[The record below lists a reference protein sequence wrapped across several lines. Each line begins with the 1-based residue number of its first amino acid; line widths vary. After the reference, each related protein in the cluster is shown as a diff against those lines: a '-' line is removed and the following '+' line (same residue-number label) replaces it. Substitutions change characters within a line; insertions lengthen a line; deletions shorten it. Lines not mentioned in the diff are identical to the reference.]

1 MANSKVPWIA
11 VVGVAA
17 IAAFLVTKHF
27 FPQIIEKMAAGI
39 IAGGLL
45 LVGLITRRK
54 KSGS

>member
-54 KSGS
+54 KS